1 MYISETYL
9 TLGAAT
15 FELGVLMA
23 AISAFA
29 FAPPM
34 RKFAIVLLGAVTPLF
49 ILYAIVAGSYFFVPE
64 KPSGRFP
71 FSAIWVMS
79 FVDYLAL
86 ALGGTAL
93 AFIPKPSN
101 LYGRYFVG
109 LVSAPISYALLIV
122 VL

>member
-1 MYISETYL
+1 MDISETYL

-23 AISAFA
+23 ATAAMA
-29 FAPPM
+29 FAPRM
-34 RKFAIVLLGAVTPLF
+34 RKFAVVLLGAVTPLLIF
-49 ILYAIVAGSYFFVPE
+49 YAIAAGSYFFAPAV
-64 KPSGRFP
+64 PSGSFP

-79 FVDYLAL
+79 FAVYLAV

-109 LVSAPISYALLIV
+109 MVSAPISYALLN
-122 VL
+122 LAM